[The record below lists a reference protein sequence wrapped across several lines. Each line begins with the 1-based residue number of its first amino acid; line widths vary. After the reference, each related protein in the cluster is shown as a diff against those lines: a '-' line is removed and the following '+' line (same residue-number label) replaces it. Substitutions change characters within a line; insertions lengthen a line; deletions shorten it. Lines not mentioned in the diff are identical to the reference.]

1 MKVARILMKFI
12 YFIYSTL
19 YFRSVRLSYLLV
31 IYTVDF
37 NFLSKIRRQKNKLVF
52 KDSGNK
58 IYINQLHWFG
68 FLFPMLND
76 LLQSSITKVTK
87 LEKDFFIVG
96 IQGLN
101 YKVASLSNMA
111 VLHEIFIQK
120 IYDIELIGQEI
131 VIVDIGMNVGVAS
144 HFFASMPN
152 VKAVYG
158 YEPFPETFQ
167 EALFNSNL
175 NPSLKNK
182 LFLFNI
188 GLSDN
193 NCKKTIAL
201 FESGSLS
208 ASTIESNVSFTKK
221 SGQEVEVELMSA
233 KDVLTNIIDKHPDTP
248 LVLKI
253 DCEGEEYAIFESLKN
268 SKTLLNVTAILVE
281 WHGKGLDS
289 IASFLIDH
297 GFQFHHIPN
306 MELNSGMVYAFKKN

>member
-1 MKVARILMKFI
+1 MKIARILMKFI
-12 YFIYSTL
+12 YFIYATL
-19 YFRSVRLSYLLV
+19 LFRSVQLAYLLV

-37 NFLSKIRRQKNKLVF
+37 HFLSKLERQKNKLVF

-58 IYINQLHWFG
+58 IYMHQLHWFG
-68 FLFPMLND
+68 FLFPMLNE
-76 LLQSSITKVTK
+76 LLQSTVAKVTQ
-87 LEKDFFIVG
+87 LEKDFFIMN

-101 YKVASLSNMA
+101 FKVASLSNMA

-120 IYDIELIGQEI
+120 IYDIELMGSEI
-131 VIVDIGMNVGVAS
+131 VVIDIGMNVGVAS

-167 EALFNSNL
+167 EAVFNSAL
-175 NPSLKNK
+175 NPSLKNN
-182 LFLFNI
+182 LMLFNV
-188 GLSDN
+188 GVSDR
-193 NCKKTIAL
+193 NCKKTITL

-208 ASTIESNVSFTKK
+208 ASTIESNTTFTKIN
-221 SGQEVEVELMSA
+221 GHEVEVELMSA
-233 KDVLTNIIDKHPDTP
+233 KDVITTIVQKHPNTP

-268 SKTLLNVTAILVE
+268 SHLLSNVTAILVE
-281 WHGKGLDS
+281 WHEKGVNP

-306 MELNSGMVYAFKKN
+306 KELKSGMVYAFKKN

>member
-12 YFIYSTL
+12 YFVYATL
-19 YFRSVRLSYLLV
+19 YFRSIRLAYLLV

-37 NFLSKIRRQKNKLVF
+37 NFLSKLERQENKLVF
-52 KDSGNK
+52 KDAGNK

-68 FLFPMLND
+68 FLFPMLNE
-76 LLQSSITKVTK
+76 LLQSTKAKVVK
-87 LEKDFFIVG
+87 LEKDFFIFG

-101 YKVASLSNMA
+101 FKVASLSNMA

-120 IYDIELIGQEI
+120 IYDIELVGPEVV
-131 VIVDIGMNVGVAS
+131 VIDIGMNVGVAS

-167 EALFNSNL
+167 EALFNSAL
-175 NPSLKNK
+175 NPTLKNN
-182 LFLFNI
+182 LFLFNV
-188 GLSDN
+188 GVSDRT
-193 NCKKTIAL
+193 CKKTITL

-208 ASTIESNVSFTKK
+208 ASTIESNTSFTKK
-221 SGQEVEVELMSA
+221 NGEEVEVELMAA
-233 KDVLTNIIDKHPDTP
+233 KDVLTTIIEKHPNTP

-268 SKTLLNVTAILVE
+268 SNLMSNVTAILVE
-281 WHGKGLDS
+281 WHEKGINP
-289 IASFLIDH
+289 IASFLIDQ

-306 MELNSGMVYAFKKN
+306 KELNSGMVYAFKKN